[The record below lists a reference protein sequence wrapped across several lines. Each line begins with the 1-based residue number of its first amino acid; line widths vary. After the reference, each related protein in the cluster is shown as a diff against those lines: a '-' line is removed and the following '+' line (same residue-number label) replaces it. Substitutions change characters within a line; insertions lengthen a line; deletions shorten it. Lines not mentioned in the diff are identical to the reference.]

1 MLLEQALYNLH
12 LGRAKM
18 ETLAKICI
26 GVAVIFILVGVL
38 YLVFDFNFSI
48 F

>member
-1 MLLEQALYNLH
+1 ML
-12 LGRAKM
+12 

-26 GVAVIFILVGVL
+26 GVAVLFVLVGVL
-38 YLVFDFNFSI
+38 YLVFDFDFSI

>member
-1 MLLEQALYNLH
+1 
-12 LGRAKM
+12 M
-18 ETLAKICI
+18 ETLAKVCI
-26 GVAVIFILVGVL
+26 GVAAVFVIVGVL